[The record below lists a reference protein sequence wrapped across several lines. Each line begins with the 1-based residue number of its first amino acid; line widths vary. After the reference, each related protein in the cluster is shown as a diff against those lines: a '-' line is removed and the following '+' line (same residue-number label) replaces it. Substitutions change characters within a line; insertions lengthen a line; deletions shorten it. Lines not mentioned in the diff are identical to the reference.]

1 MVLAPMASVTIGAIQ
16 SLISTWLSSRRAAT
30 VATALVRILCS
41 LNARM
46 RRQRTRKLTRH
57 LLAEAGTSTVTSE
70 LLPAA
75 FIWFPCKI
83 SFPELWVFC
92 GLSGA
97 YLRDKKSLYV
107 NKEYF
112 LPLYLHKGSF

>member
-1 MVLAPMASVTIGAIQ
+1 
-16 SLISTWLSSRRAAT
+16 
-30 VATALVRILCS
+30 
-41 LNARM
+41 M

-70 LLPAA
+70 LLSAA
-75 FIWFPCKI
+75 FIWFPGKI
-83 SFPELWVFC
+83 SFPELCIFC
-92 GLSGA
+92 RLTGI
-97 YLRDKKSLYV
+97 YLCDKKSLYV